1 MLSIY
6 AAFLLDLFF
15 GDPTSLPHPVRLI
28 GAYISSFEK
37 HVRKL
42 VQSEIGT
49 EVGLQACK
57 R

>member
-1 MLSIY
+1 MFSIY